1 MKALSLKD
9 EMAIMHN
16 TRGYHIP
23 KPYATRGNHYS
34 SLKTAIVA
42 AKNGNLRVGNVA
54 YVTKTTPNARCVT
67 VASIINRSDF
77 YEIVIW

>member
-1 MKALSLKD
+1 
-9 EMAIMHN
+9 MAIMHN

-42 AKNGNLRVGNVA
+42 AKNVNRDVVHIMTTSEKVRCKTIATVTNLGD
-54 YVTKTTPNARCVT
+54 
-67 VASIINRSDF
+67 IF
-77 YEIVIW
+77 EIVIW